1 MNAGRAPPIS
11 HGSCGGS
18 KRQVQSTIR
27 SRHFEQRAAARSR
40 GWQLPAAAV
49 AAIAIAYFVTERQ
62 QAGSRLTYR
71 FEIPPL
77 PGTSYEGPFSISP
90 DGRRLAFTTT
100 DVAGLRSLWIRAVDA
115 VTAQRIE
122 SADGARYPFW
132 SPDGASLGFFA
143 DRKLKIVDL
152 GTGNVR
158 ILTDTGSGGGG
169 TWNADG
175 VILFAD
181 ESTATTRPP
190 SAGLRRVSASGGVAA
205 PATRSESE
213 KDSHAI
219 QAFPHFLPDGRHY
232 LYMQLGVRAP
242 GVYVGR
248 LDADEPRRI
257 LPALVTA
264 VASQR
269 INVNGPVRATYAAG
283 HLFYLDNSDRTVMA
297 QAFDVR
303 RLQLSGAA
311 VRIAENV
318 ENPAP
323 GLSAYDVSET
333 GMLVYRPQP
342 PEPGHPR
349 QLSVFDR
356 GDR

>member
-1 MNAGRAPPIS
+1 M
-11 HGSCGGS
+11 
-18 KRQVQSTIR
+18 
-27 SRHFEQRAAARSR
+27 
-40 GWQLPAAAV
+40 
-49 AAIAIAYFVTERQ
+49 
-62 QAGSRLTYR
+62 
-71 FEIPPL
+71 
-77 PGTSYEGPFSISP
+77 
-90 DGRRLAFTTT
+90 
-100 DVAGLRSLWIRAVDA
+100 AGLRSLWIRAVDGL
-115 VTAQRIE
+115 TARRIE
-122 SADGARYPFW
+122 GADGARYPFW

-143 DRKLKIVDL
+143 GRKLKVVDL

-181 ESTATTRPP
+181 ESTATMRPA

-205 PATRSESE
+205 PATRSG
-213 KDSHAI
+213 
-219 QAFPHFLPDGRHY
+219 AFPHFLPDGRHF
-232 LYMQLGVRAP
+232 LYMQLGVSAP

-248 LDADEPRRI
+248 LDADEPKRI
-257 LPALVTA
+257 LPALVTL
-264 VASQR
+264 VGSQR

-311 VRIAENV
+311 MRIAENV

-323 GLSAYDVSET
+323 GLCAYDVSET
-333 GMLVYRPQP
+333 GLLVTVRSRPSP
-342 PEPGHPR
+342 TTRASSAG
-349 QLSVFDR
+349 SIAGIV
-356 GDR
+356 